1 LIVWPKS
8 TTANEP
14 CRDSISLSSSLN
26 HEINFKEYYFFMSS
40 KDVDNHLARIQEPH
54 RKTLETLRKYILE
67 LIPEAEEV
75 ISYGFP
81 GFKINGK
88 IICGFDAF
96 KNHCSF
102 FPHSSLVIPELEK
115 ELVNYKTSKG
125 AIQFD
130 IGKPL
135 PKDLVRK
142 LIKVRMTQLGAVSKK
157 AK

>member
-1 LIVWPKS
+1 
-8 TTANEP
+8 
-14 CRDSISLSSSLN
+14 
-26 HEINFKEYYFFMSS
+26 MSS
-40 KDVDNHLARIQEPH
+40 KEVTAHLAKIPQPQKATLEAL
-54 RKTLETLRKYILE
+54 RKTILE
-67 LIPEAEEV
+67 IIPNAEEV

-81 GFKINGK
+81 GYRIDGK

-125 AIQFD
+125 ALQFGID
-130 IGKPL
+130 KPL
-135 PKDLVRK
+135 PKSLVRK
-142 LIKVRMTQLGAVSKK
+142 LIKTRMRILAE